1 MDSVSAASDLAR
13 SVADT
18 IEAAAGGRVIVLGS
32 LPPSG
37 RDLDI
42 VARPRERE
50 RIESALAAAGLV
62 RKGTDFALFRDR
74 SAYGV
79 ELFPAEQFAPSA
91 ALDELFTQALAL
103 GGSRC
108 LARPAP
114 AHALI
119 ILAKLIVDEGRLA
132 PKRYARL
139 QRILAEDPDA
149 WLRAREA
156 APSWQATR
164 ALSLL
169 ERAAAGRPLAL
180 AERVRA
186 GGGRVLA
193 LPRRRLLVG
202 LSGIDGSGKSS
213 QASWLADSLTA
224 LGVDVEVVWND
235 LLGSRALNLLAAPP
249 KALLRLAGNR
259 NERLA
264 SYEESSPSSGV
275 AVASSVRGIWST
287 VVTFANS
294 LEQRVLASGPVMR
307 DRVVVF
313 DRSPLD
319 LAVRMQVLYRSN
331 VQMQRRLVRV
341 AAPRPDLAFLLDIPP
356 EVSLARKDDIWSPS
370 QLVEQ
375 ATLYHELAPSFGV
388 RRLDGQRPPEEI
400 AAEIAREAW
409 LTLR

>member
-1 MDSVSAASDLAR
+1 MDSLPAASELAR

-62 RKGTDFALFRDR
+62 RKGTDFVLFRDR

-79 ELFPAEQFAPSA
+79 ELFPAEQFAPPA
-91 ALDELFTQALAL
+91 ALDELFAQALAL

-114 AHALI
+114 THALI
-119 ILAKLIVDEGRLA
+119 ILAQLIVDEGRLA

-149 WLRAREA
+149 WSRAREA
-156 APSWQATR
+156 APSWRATR

-169 ERAAAGRPLAL
+169 ERAAAGRPFAL
-180 AERVRA
+180 TERVKA
-186 GGGRVLA
+186 GGGRV

-259 NERLA
+259 DERLA

-275 AVASSVRGIWST
+275 VAASAVRGTWST

-294 LEQRVLASGPVMR
+294 LEQRILASGPVMR
-307 DRVVVF
+307 GRVVVF

-331 VQMQRRLVRV
+331 VQMQRRLVRG
-341 AAPRPDLAFLLDIPP
+341 AATRPDLAFLLDIPP

-409 LTLR
+409 LALR